1 MDIQKAFDSVSHDFL
16 ILVLEN
22 AGFGPNFISW
32 IKLVLLNQQSSVFNG
47 GESTGYFNLGR
58 GCRQGD
64 PISAYLFIL
73 VIEVFFTMVRKNNA
87 IEGLKIF
94 NFEYKLTSYADDS
107 SFFIKN
113 IASVD
118 ILLDTFKVFSE
129 MSGLILNEDKCEI
142 ATLGKLRGDQVTVRT
157 LKCIDLTQNY
167 MKILGISFSYNK
179 SIYIKQNFSDVIEK
193 IHDAL
198 SLWKWR
204 NLSLIGKITI
214 FKTMAFSKIVYVSFL
229 SSIPSTITNK
239 VIELQDDFIW
249 DGKRSSIKH
258 NALIND
264 YPGGGLKKVDVKAK
278 FQALRMSW
286 IKRLYT
292 GSDHPWKYIPKY
304 LLENKY
310 PNGPFYPNMKLE
322 APSHLPIFTNVY

>member
-1 MDIQKAFDSVSHDFL
+1 
-16 ILVLEN
+16 
-22 AGFGPNFISW
+22 
-32 IKLVLLNQQSSVFNG
+32 
-47 GESTGYFNLGR
+47 
-58 GCRQGD
+58 
-64 PISAYLFIL
+64 
-73 VIEVFFTMVRKNNA
+73 
-87 IEGLKIF
+87 
-94 NFEYKLTSYADDS
+94 
-107 SFFIKN
+107 
-113 IASVD
+113 
-118 ILLDTFKVFSE
+118 

-157 LKCIDLTQNY
+157 LKCIDLTQNF

-214 FKTMAFSKIVYVSFL
+214 FKTMALSKIVYVSFL
-229 SSIPSTITNK
+229 SSIPLTITNK

-258 NALIND
+258 NALINY

-286 IKRLYT
+286 IIRLYT

-322 APSHLPIFTNVY
+322 APSHLPFFLQMYTKALV